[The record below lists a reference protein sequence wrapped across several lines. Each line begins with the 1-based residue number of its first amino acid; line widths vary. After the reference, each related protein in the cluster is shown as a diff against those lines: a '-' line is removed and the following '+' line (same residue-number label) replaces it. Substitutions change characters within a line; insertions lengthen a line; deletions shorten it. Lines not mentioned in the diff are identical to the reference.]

1 MATPTQS
8 SISNNL
14 EKDSDN
20 NSVIHITYE
29 CVLHERLRESASYLY
44 EVACSVIYPVASA
57 HLSMRVSAQNTYRNT
72 ASRDIP
78 FTLHKVGATA
88 YVDLLESEQLE
99 VRIVELG
106 GNYNKVFFRA
116 QGQEIIEQN
125 TRNITSTIHRISK

>member
-8 SISNNL
+8 SIA
-14 EKDSDN
+14 KDPDN
-20 NSVIHITYE
+20 NPVIHITYE

-44 EVACSVIYPVASA
+44 EVACSVIYPVVSA

-72 ASRDIP
+72 ASKDIP
-78 FTLHKVGATA
+78 FTLHEVGATA
-88 YVDLLESEQLE
+88 YVELLKSEQLE

-106 GNYNKVFFRA
+106 GSYNKAFFRA

-125 TRNITSTIHRISK
+125 TRHITSVIHRVSE

>member
-8 SISNNL
+8 SIS
-14 EKDSDN
+14 KDPDTN
-20 NSVIHITYE
+20 PVIHITYE
-29 CVLHERLRESASYLY
+29 CVLHERLRDSASYLY
-44 EVACSVIYPVASA
+44 EVACSVTYPVASA

-72 ASRDIP
+72 ASKDIS

-88 YVDLLESEQLE
+88 YVELLESEQLE

-106 GNYNKVFFRA
+106 GGYNKVFFRA

-125 TRNITSTIHRISK
+125 TRHITSVIHRVPK